1 MVNVMI
7 RNKKS
12 IYTKT
17 NEILSDPELKL
28 SKELKALL
36 VESIDLCEKGEKI
49 SYLSYKIYPWV
60 LEELTLNQGQSDK
73 LKMFKRYLEQ
83 QRWKYYFGSAL
94 GMAFVSIR

>member
-1 MVNVMI
+1 MI
-7 RNKKS
+7 RNKKKKKKAF
-12 IYTKT
+12 IQKT

-60 LEELTLNQGQSDK
+60 SEELTLNQGQSDK
-73 LKMFKRYLEQ
+73 LKMFKHYLEQ